1 MEGVLAALDKDKY
14 PVPDPYPYEEARRL
28 FRGALHYHS
37 AVEDRP
43 HRLARS
49 AASVR
54 PFQRDDTGGE
64 RGQLL
69 P

>member
-28 FRGALHYHS
+28 FRGSLLTIDHAGPDSPPRWLTSKLFIFCHETNS
-37 AVEDRP
+37 GDK
-43 HRLARS
+43 
-49 AASVR
+49 
-54 PFQRDDTGGE
+54 
-64 RGQLL
+64 RGHLL